1 MIACP
6 TCGAKTRVLE
16 TRASGPTSTRRRRG
30 CMSHGCLGK
39 TTTVEVVVPDGRT
52 SVFGAGS
59 LVVSARQLAKLRT
72 SVAEIENGAL
82 AAALIERHLVK
93 PTVVAKSLG
102 TIAKKVAAL
111 RQRIAALEEN
121 AL

>member
-6 TCGAKTRVLE
+6 ICGGKTRVLE
-16 TRASGPTSTRRRRG
+16 TRGTGASTRRRRG
-30 CMSHGCLGK
+30 CMATKCSGK
-39 TTTVEVVVPDGRT
+39 TTTVEIVVRDGQALA
-52 SVFGAGS
+52 FGAGT

-93 PTVVAKSLG
+93 PTVVAKSLS
-102 TIAKKVAAL
+102 TVAKQIATL
-111 RQRIAALEEN
+111 RQRIAALQEG